1 MSEKTIDISK
11 VSTTGIVGGSAS
23 AKTVTRDQLLTDI
36 RSGRRLERVV
46 DSIKHFLEMQVG
58 KIEETLAQCDA
69 AVENERLL
77 QQRLAEF
84 EKEKHQWQQTRMS
97 EIERLSSAG
106 DELTKAWE
114 QLEVERRKFL
124 DSKRQR

>member
-11 VSTTGIVGGSAS
+11 ITKTEVAVGSSS

-46 DSIKHFLEMQVG
+46 DSIKHFLEAQVG
-58 KIEETLAQCDA
+58 KIEQTLAQCDA
-69 AVENERLL
+69 AVENDRLL

-84 EKEKHQWQQTRMS
+84 EKEKHEWNQMRMS
-97 EIERLSSAG
+97 EIERLSAAG
-106 DELTKAWE
+106 DELAKAWG

-124 DSKRQR
+124 DSKTQK

>member
-11 VSTTGIVGGSAS
+11 TTTAEVAGGSSS

-46 DSIKHFLEMQVG
+46 DSVKHFLEMQVG

-97 EIERLSSAG
+97 EIERLSAAG

-114 QLEVERRKFL
+114 QLEGERRKFL
-124 DSKRQR
+124 DSKTQK